1 MRELKLILGGLI
13 FFATVMVGQEKS
25 PLVTDRPDMTE
36 STVSVGPG
44 FMQIESGFHYE
55 SDEVAGIKSIYRNF
69 NSTLLRYGL
78 VDGLEF
84 RFGLGYS
91 SFSMPGDTESGF
103 EPLSF
108 GFKYEMFEQS
118 GIIPEMAVL
127 NTLVPDVTGSS
138 AFQADAWQGE
148 ILGAMAWGL
157 GDFGLGANIGV
168 AFDGNANGAA
178 FPYSM
183 ALGIPVGSSI
193 GGFVEVFGLL
203 AEDAGP
209 MHSGNVGLTW
219 LLNPD
224 FQMDAYTGFGL
235 NDRAVDWSAGFGLSY
250 RFAL

>member
-1 MRELKLILGGLI
+1 MKRLKLILGAIMLFSTILG
-13 FFATVMVGQEKS
+13 AQEKS

-36 STVSVGPG
+36 STVSVAPG
-44 FMQIESGFHYE
+44 VMQAETGFHHE
-55 SDEVAGIKSIYRNF
+55 SDVDAGMKSIYRNF

-78 VDGLEF
+78 VDGMEF

-91 SFSMPGDTESGF
+91 SFSIPGNTESGF
-103 EPLSF
+103 EPMSF

-118 GIIPEMAVL
+118 GLLPEMAVL
-127 NTLVPDVTGSS
+127 NTFVPDFTGSS
-138 AFQADAWQGE
+138 VFQADAWQGE

-168 AFDGNANGAA
+168 AFDGSANGAA

-183 ALGIPVGSSI
+183 ALGIPVSSSI

-224 FQMDAYTGFGL
+224 FQLDAYSGFGL

>member
-1 MRELKLILGGLI
+1 MMRFTLILVGILL
-13 FFATVMVGQEKS
+13 FATVVAQEKS
-25 PLVTDRPDMTE
+25 SLVTDRPDMTE
-36 STVSVGPG
+36 STVSVAPG
-44 FMQIESGFHYE
+44 LMQVESGFHYE
-55 SDEVAGIKSIYRNF
+55 SDEVAGMKSIYRNF

-91 SFSMPGDTESGF
+91 SFSMSGNTESGF

-127 NTLVPDVTGSS
+127 NTLVPDFTGSS
-138 AFQADAWQGE
+138 AFHPDVWQGE

-157 GDFGLGANIGV
+157 GDFGLGANLGV
-168 AFDGNANGAA
+168 AFDGAANGAV

-183 ALGIPVGSSI
+183 VLGIPVSPSI
-193 GGFVEVFGLL
+193 GGFVEVFGLM

-209 MHSGNVGLTW
+209 MHNGNMGITL

-224 FQMDAYTGFGL
+224 FQLDAYAGFGL